1 MNKVLS
7 NLILWSLIALGAAC
21 CVFAIYFFPY
31 ELLDWR
37 FASLSFFTITFGSRL
52 SLQMPRSQV
61 RILMSDALI
70 FLTLLLYGG
79 EMAILLAAAEALSTS
94 FVLWLRGF
102 VKRLIVPPFNAAVMA
117 TSTAGTYYVFWL
129 FLKTTNRA
137 LHNLNISDFVT
148 LLGAMMLVQ
157 FALNTTLIA
166 IGISLTYRTSF
177 WKTWNEKC
185 FAVSIASVA
194 GIFVAGTMFKL
205 IEYFDSYA
213 FVIAAL
219 IVTLV
224 YLTYTRYIEAMK
236 ESMEQAEKAEQRRLD
251 DAEKHIAELNIHLA
265 EQELIS
271 DQLQASKLRF
281 QYAALHDALTGLPN
295 RSYFFDQIKIHIE
308 RCKHDA
314 NYGFSV
320 LFMDL
325 DRFKNINDSM
335 GHAMGDKVLIEV
347 GKCLEKTVRQDDTVA
362 RLGGDEFALVLPNIF
377 QPNDVLAFAERV
389 RDAIS
394 KPFLVDEHQV
404 FTGTSIGVSINDH
417 EYSRP
422 EDMLRDAD
430 IAMYHAKE
438 NKIGCAIFDREL
450 RVKAVNTIQ
459 LESDLRHAVERLE
472 FRLFLQPIVSL
483 ENGSLVGF
491 EALIRWQHPERGMIS
506 PADFIPIAENTGQI
520 VPMTNWIL
528 WQACSQLS
536 RWRWRSAANRSLL
549 VSVNLSGKHLSQSD
563 IIAQVKQTLNDT
575 GLDARCL
582 KLELTES
589 AVMENAEETIKLLK
603 SLRETGVQLSIDDF
617 GTGYSSLS
625 YLHRFPINTLKVDRS
640 FVSRMG
646 ADEESSEIVKT
657 IVTLAHNLNLD
668 VIAEGVETIEQLEK
682 LRSFGCRYAQGY
694 LFAKPMPQEEMD
706 KVLTRTNWL
715 PEGIPVLPTKP
726 SVAVVALHNLKHAD
740 SIAGAP
746 QLIS

>member
-1 MNKVLS
+1 MKKALS
-7 NLILWSLIALGAAC
+7 NLILWSLIALGATC
-21 CVFAIYFFPY
+21 CVSAIYFLPY
-31 ELLDWR
+31 ERLDWR
-37 FASLSFFTITFGSRL
+37 FATLAIFTIVFGSRL
-52 SLQMPRSQV
+52 SLQMPRSN
-61 RILMSDALI
+61 IHITMSDGLI
-70 FLTLLLYGG
+70 FLALLLYGG
-79 EMAILLAAAEALSTS
+79 EVAILLAAAEALVISLR
-94 FVLWLRGF
+94 FLWVGIA
-102 VKRLIVPPFNAAVMA
+102 KRVNAIPLNVALMSC
-117 TSTAGTYYVFWL
+117 STAGTYAVFWF
-129 FLKTTNRA
+129 FLKITN
-137 LHNLNISDFVT
+137 LTLLSLNISDFVT
-148 LLGAMMLVQ
+148 LLGLMTLANFVLT
-157 FALNTTLIA
+157 TTLAA
-166 IGISLTYRTSF
+166 IMTWTVNGSDF

-185 FAVSIASVA
+185 FAVSITCVIGS
-194 GIFVAGTMFKL
+194 FVAGTMYKL
-205 IEYFDSYA
+205 IEYFNSYA
-213 FVIAAL
+213 FIIAAL
-219 IVTLV
+219 TTALV

-236 ESMEQAEKAEQRRLD
+236 ESMEQAEKAEQRRLE

-295 RSYFFDQIKIHIE
+295 RSFFFDQIRAQLE
-308 RCKHDA
+308 RCKHDT

-347 GKCLEKTVRQDDTVA
+347 GHCLEKTVRQDDTVA
-362 RLGGDEFALVLPNIF
+362 RLGGDEFALILPGIA
-377 QPNDVLAFAERV
+377 QTKDVMAFAERI
-389 RDAIS
+389 RAALS
-394 KPFLVDEHQV
+394 KPFLVDKHQV

-417 EYSRP
+417 EYSEP

-438 NKIGCAIFDREL
+438 NKLGCAVFDREL

-483 ENGSLVGF
+483 DNGSLAGF
-491 EALIRWQHPERGMIS
+491 EALMRWQHPEKGMIS
-506 PADFIPIAENTGQI
+506 PNDFIPIAENTGQI

-536 RWRWRSAANRSLL
+536 RWRWRSADNRSLL
-549 VSVNLSGKHLSQSD
+549 VSVNLSGKHFTQSD
-563 IIAQVKQTLNDT
+563 LVAQVKQTLNDT

-582 KLELTES
+582 KLEITES
-589 AVMENAEETIKLLK
+589 AVMENAEETIKILK
-603 SLRETGVQLSIDDF
+603 SLREIGVQLSIDDF

-625 YLHRFPINTLKVDRS
+625 YLHRFPIDTLKVDRS

-646 ADEESSEIVKT
+646 SDEESSEIVKT

-682 LRSFGCRYAQGY
+682 LRSFGCRYAQGF

-706 KVLTRTNWL
+706 KALTRTNWL
-715 PEGIPVLPTKP
+715 PEGTQVLPSK
-726 SVAVVALHNLKHAD
+726 SAVVVALHNLKH
-740 SIAGAP
+740 SEP
-746 QLIS
+746 SSHSLFN